1 MFALN
6 ITTTTQT
13 EGSRKEIDWN
23 AMNLDVV
30 AAAGT
35 AEESRSIPGVISGI
49 IDLGEQEL
57 PDAEKAFTGT
67 AEDEAAELAKGGNTY
82 FKDGIDK
89 ETGKMAR
96 LRCWPQKP
104 VQQIAITVDFPQ
116 VMVDKGKFFGNSN
129 PAPLRM
135 LLNGEFTL
143 PSGDTKTKI
152 VGRPYNIRET
162 KHDIGGNK
170 TRWAFAKNNGIHK
183 LAAAAKLLD
192 KDGLFTKERIGELLG
207 KILQFEFRVYMKPSK
222 NDSTKTFFTE
232 DIKLVGKVPE
242 GIPLPEVPEGL
253 LYGVNLYGEND
264 PTAVKQLR
272 VCIKNTIKRANNYK
286 GSSLEAAFEAEAGQ
300 QQAAPTPQASAPKT
314 EVTPVAP
321 ADNFDEDTPF

>member
-1 MFALN
+1 MTGFALN

-13 EGSRKEIDWN
+13 DGPRKEIDWN
-23 AMNLDVV
+23 AMNLEVIE
-30 AAAGT
+30 AAGT
-35 AEESRSIPGVISGI
+35 ADESRSIPGIISGI
-49 IDLGEQEL
+49 VDLGEQNL
-57 PDAEKAFTGT
+57 PDAEQVFKDGQA
-67 AEDEAAELAKGGNTY
+67 AEDAELAKGGNTY

-89 ETGKMAR
+89 DTGKPAR
-96 LRCWPQKP
+96 LKCWPQKP
-104 VQQIAITVDFPQ
+104 VQQIALTVDFVQ
-116 VMVDKGKFFGNSN
+116 AQVDKGKYFGNSN

-143 PSGDTKTKI
+143 PSDKI
-152 VGRPYNIRET
+152 KVVGRPYNIRET
-162 KHDIGGNK
+162 KHDIGGGK

-207 KILQFEFRVYMKPSK
+207 KVLQFEFRVYMKPHK
-222 NDSTKTFFTE
+222 TDKTKSFFTE
-232 DIKLVGKVPE
+232 EIKLVGKVPE

-272 VCIKNTIKRANNYK
+272 ACIKNTIKRANNYA
-286 GSSLEAAFEAEAGQ
+286 GSALEAAFEAEGGNTTPAAKEEK
-300 QQAAPTPQASAPKT
+300 AAPKAD
-314 EVTPVAP
+314 VAP
-321 ADNFDEDTPF
+321 VPPSDNFDDDIPF